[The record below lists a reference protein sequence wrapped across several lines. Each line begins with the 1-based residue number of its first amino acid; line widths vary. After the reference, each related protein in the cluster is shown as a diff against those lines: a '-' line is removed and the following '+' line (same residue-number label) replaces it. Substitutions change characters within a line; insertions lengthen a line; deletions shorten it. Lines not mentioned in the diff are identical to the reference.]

1 MSVLTKILPVVIV
14 LSACSHNHVPPE
26 RKPALQK
33 EVFTTEISNNDEKI
47 FNLHLSSGYQQM
59 PNGNGGPPAGNRGN
73 PPSSDRGGPPPGGVN
88 GGPPPNGSNM
98 NSRQGAP
105 DIDEQQVREQ
115 LEQRLKH
122 QLNTTQ
128 YCRDGYIIHHTFVG
142 MSSQILTGECV
153 ELATQNDRIDFP
165 NVASATLK
173 K

>member
-1 MSVLTKILPVVIV
+1 MSVLTKLLPVVIA
-14 LSACSHNHVPPE
+14 LSACSHNDAQPK
-26 RKPALQK
+26 RKPAQQK

-47 FNLHLSSGYQQM
+47 FNLHLSSGYQQR
-59 PNGNGGPPAGNRGN
+59 PNGNGGPPAGNRGT
-73 PPSSDRGGPPPGGVN
+73 PPSGDRGGPPPGGAN
-88 GGPPPNGSNM
+88 GGNM
-98 NSRQGAP
+98 PTRQGSQGGH

-115 LEQRLKH
+115 LEQRLKNH
-122 QLNTTQ
+122 VNTTQ